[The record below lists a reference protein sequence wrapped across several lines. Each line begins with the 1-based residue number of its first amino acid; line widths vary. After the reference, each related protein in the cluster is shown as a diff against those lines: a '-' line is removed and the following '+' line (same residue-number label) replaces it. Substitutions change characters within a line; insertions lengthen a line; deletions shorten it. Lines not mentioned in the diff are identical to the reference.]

1 MKRIIM
7 ILAVMVMLTA
17 CQSSEAANNGTAAPA
32 QTEDSAQTE
41 DFAQEA
47 QVSYDN
53 PIDAYF
59 QPRMVS
65 DYNVAE
71 STRRGYQD
79 TYRGVWK
86 AEYKNLIQWLKKK
99 CIYKEDKTEI
109 EKMEK
114 ALQDQIEHMREV
126 LATELLNNYKINP
139 DSTKVKDGFSRT
151 SNWGNGTRSR
161 LNQIEGEMYRDA
173 AMQIIRLAGDYSFRE
188 LDYSKENYE

>member
-7 ILAVMVMLTA
+7 ILVVMTMLTA
-17 CQSSEAANNGTAAPA
+17 CQSTEAANHGTAAPA
-32 QTEDSAQTE
+32 QTEDST
-41 DFAQEA
+41 QEA
-47 QVSYDN
+47 PVSYDN

-65 DYNVAE
+65 DYDVAE

-86 AEYKNLIQWLKKK
+86 AEYKNLIRWLKKK
-99 CIYKEDKTEI
+99 CIYKEDKREI

-126 LATELLNNYKINP
+126 LATELFNNYKINP
-139 DSTKVKDGFSRT
+139 DATKVKDGFSRT

-188 LDYSKENYE
+188 LDYSKESYE